1 MAAWLSNSAVAA
13 REFVLAH
20 RRGLST
26 SMLVSLAGFGVAAFG
41 IAPLAPDAAELPH
54 RLISEAVTLSALEGQ
69 LEALAVHTMTLSRT
83 TTTAAASKP
92 KPRASVDTSSRMEK
106 RCQRAI

>member
-83 TTTAAASKP
+83 TTTRPS
-92 KPRASVDTSSRMEK
+92 DTADTLLRRLGVSDPSTGLG
-106 RCQRAI
+106 RCS